1 MAQRTSGGAYD
12 FARFER
18 AQAAPQRVPARPQ
31 KTPRRLTKVPEPRK
45 DALQRQRE
53 NIDSLRRTVKTILVS
68 GLLISLL
75 GGMLYSEVR
84 QDELTHAYRQLEN
97 QMAIAQ
103 SENTRLNMELSA
115 KLSLDKVEAYARE
128 KLGMVKND
136 APVACINIPQDNEVL
151 LANGKSRQSN
161 DASDTGNAAHQDNP
175 LPARTKRR
183 KSHPPDRHSRIFWNI
198 SFSRAIPMNKA
209 ASDSGRSGRSV
220 ADRI

>member
-75 GGMLYSEVR
+75 GGMLY
-84 QDELTHAYRQLEN
+84 
-97 QMAIAQ
+97 
-103 SENTRLNMELSA
+103 
-115 KLSLDKVEAYARE
+115 LSL
-128 KLGMVKND
+128 
-136 APVACINIPQDNEVL
+136 IHI
-151 LANGKSRQSN
+151 
-161 DASDTGNAAHQDNP
+161 
-175 LPARTKRR
+175 
-183 KSHPPDRHSRIFWNI
+183 
-198 SFSRAIPMNKA
+198 
-209 ASDSGRSGRSV
+209 
-220 ADRI
+220 

>member
-128 KLGMVKND
+128 KLGMVKMMRRLPASISRRITRFFWPTARAGSRMMPLTLGMRRIKIRMPE
-136 APVACINIPQDNEVL
+136 AP
-151 LANGKSRQSN
+151 KR
-161 DASDTGNAAHQDNP
+161 NP

-183 KSHPPDRHSRIFWNI
+183 KSHPPDRHSRIFGI
-198 SFSRAIPMNKA
+198 SLLA
-209 ASDSGRSGRSV
+209 GQYL
-220 ADRI
+220 

>member
-1 MAQRTSGGAYD
+1 
-12 FARFER
+12 
-18 AQAAPQRVPARPQ
+18 
-31 KTPRRLTKVPEPRK
+31 
-45 DALQRQRE
+45 
-53 NIDSLRRTVKTILVS
+53 
-68 GLLISLL
+68 
-75 GGMLYSEVR
+75 MLYSEVR

-161 DASDTGNAAHQDNP
+161 DASDTGNAAHQDKD
-175 LPARTKRR
+175 AGSAKTQSSAGATKRR